1 MKIILFTLLFSILC
15 NSQQTVFTKSENST
29 NVVSNKVSKEE
40 YLFKTDSLAKRVD
53 SILLHLKDKQY
64 YFEKTN
70 AKPFTSYSKINS
82 TKTIFQ
88 TKLLKDIFPLFNS
101 NYMFIT
107 IESELK
113 NTLFDFYYKGDINNR
128 TDLIEI
134 EKEICKKLELQKTI
148 IKENHPIIDIKTSS
162 ETFLVPSTKNEY
174 SQVYDPQE
182 KTLKITSKIHQF
194 FNALNGYFPNSFNFE
209 RNFEDDKFYDF
220 EINVKNFEALIKE
233 LKLYKYSI
241 IENKRIVNHVYYKSI
256 KKL

>member
-1 MKIILFTLLFSILC
+1 MKKILVILLFSILC
-15 NSQQTVFTKSENST
+15 NGQQTVFTKSENST
-29 NVVSNKVSKEE
+29 GVVSNKVSKEQ
-40 YLFKTDSLAKRVD
+40 YLFKTDSLTKRID
-53 SILLHLKDKQY
+53 SIFLHLKDKEY
-64 YFEKTN
+64 YFETTKS
-70 AKPFTSYSKINS
+70 KPFTTFSNLNP

-182 KTLKITSKIHQF
+182 KTIKITSKIHQF